1 MHAQARGGGVQVG
14 VGQGLTKVVAFR
26 QDWTPSHTDAAEV
39 RPRLPNL
46 GSPLELDERRGT
58 VQFRRSELPAVN
70 HEVVRQLQLLR
81 RR

>member
-1 MHAQARGGGVQVG
+1 MRVLFAGGVQVG

-58 VQFRRSELPAVN
+58 VQFRRSELLAVN
-70 HEVVRQLQLLR
+70 QEVVRQLQLLR
-81 RR
+81 RC